1 MILKKLLLRIF
12 YWSYNESAENLI
24 LGFYGLVT
32 IAIREA
38 GETDTLMST
47 QVFRTHRMTRLI
59 ALRPYLQL
67 IKLVTDHLGSCY
79 FTFFLN
85 EALKSKKNTACLD
98 EYANLLN
105 GRLFSIL
112 RESARFFRNS
122 CGSITAMSV
131 KKVNRQY
138 SDQVR

>member
-1 MILKKLLLRIF
+1 M
-12 YWSYNESAENLI
+12 AENLI

-47 QVFRTHRMTRLI
+47 QVFRTHRMTSLI

-79 FTFFLN
+79 FSFLK
-85 EALKSKKNTACLD
+85 EALKSKNTACLD
-98 EYANLLN
+98 EYSNLLN
-105 GRLFSIL
+105 GRLFSVL
-112 RESARFFRNS
+112 RESAPFS
-122 CGSITAMSV
+122 TTV
-131 KKVNRQY
+131 V
-138 SDQVR
+138 VV